1 MYRTA
6 QLDDL
11 DAIMAIVVAAGLFS
25 PDDRGFLGDALRDFH
40 DRDAASGAGF
50 LLDIDEAGDPVGVVS
65 WNPRVA
71 TDAGWDLTMIAV
83 LPQRQGEGRGAA
95 MMAHVERELID
106 SGQRMLLVETS
117 STPQYDATR
126 AFYQRCGYEEE
137 ARVRDYWT
145 DGDDLV
151 LFRKRLVGAGGR

>member
-83 LPQRQGEGRGAA
+83 LPERQGEGRGAA
-95 MMAHVERELID
+95 MMAHVERKLID
-106 SGQRMLLVETS
+106 SGQRLLLVETS
-117 STPQYDATR
+117 SAPQYDATR